1 MQIQLRSR
9 GSSVTDA
16 MRTWTERRVLFAL
29 GQFSGRVR
37 TVRVT
42 LTDEN
47 GPRGGVEPIEQKDG
61 GEDAGPGRLWFTMR
75 YVDGVD
81 VAVASVP
88 GPSSV
93 PFLISR
99 CASPSDFASFGS
111 LAPPKRTR
119 TITRTMMSSV
129 GPRFM
134 GSP

>member
-47 GPRGGVEPIEQKDG
+47 GPRGGVDQRCVMEARVDG
-61 GEDAGPGRLWFTMR
+61 AGPVMSEVMDPDLYAAVSRAADRL
-75 YVDGVD
+75 
-81 VAVASVP
+81 
-88 GPSSV
+88 
-93 PFLISR
+93 SR
-99 CASPSDFASFGS
+99 CVRSTLDRERSSRRDASA
-111 LAPPKRTR
+111 A
-119 TITRTMMSSV
+119 
-129 GPRFM
+129 
-134 GSP
+134 